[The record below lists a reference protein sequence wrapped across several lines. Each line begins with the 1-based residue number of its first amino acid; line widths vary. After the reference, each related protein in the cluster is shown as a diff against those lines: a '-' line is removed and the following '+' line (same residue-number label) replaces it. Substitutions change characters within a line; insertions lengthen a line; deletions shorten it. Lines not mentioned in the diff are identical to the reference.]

1 MKLYTTGG
9 KVVVRILLLFIS
21 INLMRCSNPVEP
33 AVSSNL
39 LLNPSFS
46 FNGKPSLANW
56 DVMNASL
63 EYFSPDFPL
72 FPPSSV
78 KWSLAMH
85 TLEAQN
91 ANFIALGMVSQN
103 VKLLNGKHVY
113 TLSFWAKNDS
123 INSGG
128 GEIQVPDAGAWK
140 YDKGVN
146 VLSSS
151 WSKYYIVDTLSSDQ
165 FSSVKIILLGGPT
178 YGKKGNT
185 LFAQCRLT
193 AM

>member
-1 MKLYTTGG
+1 MKLYTPWG
-9 KVVVRILLLFIS
+9 KVVAGLLSLVIS
-21 INLMRCSNPVEP
+21 FGLMQCSNPVEP
-33 AVSSNL
+33 AVSSKL

-56 DVMNASL
+56 DVINSSL
-63 EYFSPDFPL
+63 TSFSSDYPL

-85 TLEAQN
+85 TSEAQN
-91 ANFIALGMVSQN
+91 ANFIALGMISQN
-103 VKLLNGKHVY
+103 IKLLKGKHVY
-113 TLSFWAKNDS
+113 TLSFWAKNDT

-128 GEIQVPDAGAWK
+128 GEIQVPDAGDWK

-165 FSSVKIILLGGPT
+165 FSSVKIMLLGGPT
-178 YGKKGNT
+178 FGKKGNT